1 MIMAV
6 PSHAKP
12 KPHARHS
19 AKDLTRRT
27 ARRFLLAG
35 FAVVLFVVSGVGI
48 AYHDLQSQVNTI
60 DINDLLDDDRGTRQ
74 VADSYE
80 GQAVN
85 ILILGTDSR
94 AGANNV
100 DGSEGSE
107 EVAVARSDTAMI
119 LHLPA
124 DRSRIE
130 LVSIPRDL
138 LVDIP
143 ACKTA
148 DGGTTEPMSYTTFN
162 TAFANGAG
170 ASADDD
176 AVAAGVACTLATVEE
191 LTGLYIDEYLVVDFN
206 GLITTV
212 DALGGVNLYVDE
224 DINDTEYTKL
234 VLESGCQHL
243 DGATALQYARV
254 RHGVGDGSD
263 LQRIPRQQN
272 LVSAMLRTAKSKN
285 YFTNAD
291 ALYSFARA
299 ALGSLTASPG
309 ISSLTTLAGLAM
321 SAGNID
327 MDQMTFITMPNEQA
341 PWDGNRALPT
351 DEADAVWAAMK
362 ADTPISEAL
371 DTAAQEPT
379 DSSSDAT
386 STDAAQED
394 QATQPSS
401 GSDQSGTA
409 ANKTIPTA
417 DATPED
423 PAAQCY

>member
-1 MIMAV
+1 MAV

-27 ARRFLLAG
+27 VRRFLLAG
-35 FAVVLFVVSGVGI
+35 LAVVLFVVSGVGI

-85 ILILGTDSR
+85 ILIIGTDSR

-143 ACKTA
+143 SCKTA
-148 DGGTTEPMSYTTFN
+148 DGGTTAAMSYTPFN

-176 AVAAGVACTLATVEE
+176 AIAAGVACTIATVED

-234 VLESGCQHL
+234 VMSSGCQHL

-263 LQRIPRQQN
+263 RQRMPRQQN
-272 LVSAMLRTAKSKN
+272 LVAAMLRTAKSKN
-285 YFTNAD
+285 YLTDAD

-309 ISSLTTLAGLAM
+309 LGSLTTLAGLAM
-321 SAGNID
+321 SVGD
-327 MDQMTFITMPNEQA
+327 VGMDQVTLITMPNEEA
-341 PWDGNRALPT
+341 PWDLNRALPT
-351 DEADAVWAAMK
+351 DEADAVWAAMQ
-362 ADTPISEAL
+362 ADTPITEAL
-371 DTAAQEPT
+371 NDTASQEAT
-379 DSSSDAT
+379 DTSSDAG
-386 STDAAQED
+386 STETAQDD
-394 QATQPSS
+394 QPTQS
-401 GSDQSGTA
+401 GAESDQTGA
-409 ANKTIPTA
+409 ATDEHTPTA
-417 DATPED
+417 DATTED

>member
-6 PSHAKP
+6 SSHAKA
-12 KPHARHS
+12 KPNARHS
-19 AKDLTRRT
+19 AKDLTRRA
-27 ARRFLLAG
+27 ARRLLLAG
-35 FAVVLFVVSGVGI
+35 FAVVLFIVSGVGI
-48 AYHDLQSQVNTI
+48 AYHDLQSQVNTL
-60 DINDLLDDDRGTRQ
+60 DINGLLDDDRARQ
-74 VADSYE
+74 VTDSYE
-80 GQAVN
+80 GRPVN

-107 EVAVARSDTAMI
+107 EVAVARSDTTMI

-130 LVSIPRDL
+130 IVSIPRDL

-143 ACKTA
+143 SCRTA
-148 DGGTTEPMSYTTFN
+148 DGGTTEAMSYTPFN

-170 ASADDD
+170 ASDDD
-176 AVAAGVACTLATVEE
+176 AAVAAGVACTLATIED

-206 GLITTV
+206 GLTTTV

-224 DINDTEYTKL
+224 DINDTEFTGL
-234 VLESGCQHL
+234 VMSSGCQHL

-263 LQRIPRQQN
+263 RQRMPRQQN
-272 LVSAMLRTAKSKN
+272 LVAAMLRTAKSKN
-285 YFTNAD
+285 YFTDAD

-299 ALGSLTASPG
+299 ALGSLTSSPG
-309 ISSLTTLAGLAM
+309 IGSLTTLAGLAM
-321 SAGNID
+321 SISDVG
-327 MDQMTFITMPNEQA
+327 MDQTILITMPNEEA
-341 PWDGNRALPT
+341 PWDLNRALPT
-351 DEADAVWAAMK
+351 DEAADVWAALK

-371 DTAAQEPT
+371 RGDTQEGA
-379 DSSSDAT
+379 DSSSDAD
-386 STDAAQED
+386 SADATQED
-394 QATQPSS
+394 QPTQSDA
-401 GSDQSGTA
+401 GSDQPDA
-409 ANKTIPTA
+409 AADSRTPTA
-417 DATPED
+417 DATTED

>member
-1 MIMAV
+1 MDV

-60 DINDLLDDDRGTRQ
+60 DINDLLDDNRDTRQ

-148 DGGTTEPMSYTTFN
+148 DGGSTEPMSYTAFN

-263 LQRIPRQQN
+263 RQRMPRQQN
-272 LVSAMLRTAKSKN
+272 LVAAMLRTAKSKN
-285 YFTNAD
+285 YLTDAD

-309 ISSLTTLAGLAM
+309 FGSLTNLAGLAL
-321 SAGNID
+321 SIGD
-327 MDQMTFITMPNEQA
+327 VGMDQVTLITMPNEEA
-341 PWDGNRALPT
+341 PWDRNRALPT

-371 DTAAQEPT
+371 SDTAAQEPT
-379 DSSSDAT
+379 DSSADAT
-386 STDAAQED
+386 SPDAAQDD

-401 GSDQSGTA
+401 SSDQSGTT
-409 ANKTIPTA
+409 ANETTPTA